1 MRKKNIYEKARRS
14 AERRQLKLE
23 RAKREQKRRRLLG
36 ISANASTSSINAI
49 LNKIR
54 K

>member
-1 MRKKNIYEKARRS
+1 MRKKNIYQKARRN

-23 RAKREQKRRRLLG
+23 RAKREQKRQRLLG
-36 ISANASTSSINAI
+36 LTTNSSVANINSI

>member
-23 RAKREQKRRRLLG
+23 RTKREQKRHRLLG